1 MLAEFRLMPI
11 GTGEETKELL
21 AKAVALVEKSELDY
35 QLTATGILLEGQ
47 WEEVMFVIQK
57 CHEEI
62 KKFAERVVTDIFID
76 DRKNLNGRLKGNVLE
91 LEYVL
96 GKSLATGGL
105 T

>member
-1 MLAEFRLMPI
+1 MLVEFRLTPV

-35 QLTATGILLEGQ
+35 QLTAMGILLEGQ

-57 CHEEI
+57 CHEEL
-62 KKFAERVVTDIFID
+62 KKFADRVVTDILID
-76 DRKNLNGRLKGNVLE
+76 DRKELNGRLKGNVLE
-91 LEYVL
+91 VEYAL
-96 GKSLATGGL
+96 GKSLKTGGL